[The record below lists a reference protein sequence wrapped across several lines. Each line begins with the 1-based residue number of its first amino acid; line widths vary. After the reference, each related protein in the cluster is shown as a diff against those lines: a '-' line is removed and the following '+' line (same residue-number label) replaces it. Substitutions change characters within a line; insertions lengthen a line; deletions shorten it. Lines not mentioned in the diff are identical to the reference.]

1 MSKRKERDWMTKFQV
16 IQQISDPDKF
26 AELIFDMINE
36 VDTVD
41 GFKTLIKEELTENQ
55 LQTVK
60 SIADK
65 SDYPLSLEGLQ

>member
-1 MSKRKERDWMTKFQV
+1 MTKFQV

-36 VDTVD
+36 ADTVD

-65 SDYPLSLEGLQ
+65 SDYPLSLDGLQ